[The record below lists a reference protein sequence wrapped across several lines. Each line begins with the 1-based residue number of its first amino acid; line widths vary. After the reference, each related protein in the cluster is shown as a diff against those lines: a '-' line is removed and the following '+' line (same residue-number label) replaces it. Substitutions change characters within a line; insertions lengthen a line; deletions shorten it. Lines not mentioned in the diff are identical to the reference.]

1 MGGLAPE
8 MSGTELFATFLGS
21 VALLLWGVRM
31 VRTGMTRAFGAAL
44 RRTISTYARTRIG
57 AFLAGIGVTGILQ
70 SSTATT
76 MLLASFAGRGL
87 IALPLALAVI
97 LGADVGS
104 AIVAQVFSFDVKWF
118 WTVLVAIGVLV
129 FMSTEADRARGV
141 ARIFIGL
148 GLMLLALVHIGGAAT
163 PLRDSSLFR
172 SLLTGLA
179 GEPVLGFIAAIAVSW
194 LVHSSLSIV
203 LLVMA
208 LAAAQALP
216 VPLALALVLGA
227 NVGGSLAPFLTLSGS
242 PPAAR
247 RVPLG
252 NLLMRTAIALPAL
265 FFVTPIASWLTMIE
279 SDPGRIAINFHT
291 AFNLVVAAAFLPA
304 VALIA
309 TFATRLLPDLPQ
321 AAAAAKP
328 KHLDPT
334 VIDSP
339 SEALGCAMRETLNMG
354 DRVAD
359 MMRQALTVFE
369 KSDAKLVKEVEKSD
383 NVVDDLHE
391 AIKLYLV
398 KVSKSEMSDEE
409 SQRYVEILTFT
420 TNLEHVGDIIDKN
433 LMELAT
439 KKIKNRY
446 TFSPEGLDE
455 IRRFHGRVM
464 DNMRLAFNVFA
475 TRDVAMARR
484 LLAEKATTRA
494 AELAAA
500 DSHFARLREG
510 RPESIETSAI
520 HLDVMRDL
528 KRINGHLTSVAY
540 PILEVAGELRDSRLR
555 ERDAEAA
562 VMPNGKP
569 VAT

>member
-1 MGGLAPE
+1 
-8 MSGTELFATFLGS
+8 MSGTELFATFIGS

-31 VRTGMTRAFGAAL
+31 VRTGMTRAFGSAL
-44 RRTISTYARTRIG
+44 RRAIATYARTRIR
-57 AFLAGIGVTGILQ
+57 AFLAGVGVTGILQ

-76 MLLASFAGRGL
+76 LLLASFAGRGL
-87 IALPLALAVI
+87 IALPLALAVV

-104 AIVAQVFSFDVKWF
+104 AVVAQVFSLDVKWL
-118 WTVLVAIGVLV
+118 WSVLVALGVLV
-129 FMSTEADRARGV
+129 FMSTDADRARGV

-148 GLMLLALVHIGGAAT
+148 GLMLLALIHIGYAAA
-163 PLRDSSLFR
+163 PLRDSALFR

-179 GEPVLGFIAAIAVSW
+179 GEPILGFIAAVAVSW

-203 LLVMA
+203 LLVMS

-252 NLLMRTAIALPAL
+252 NLVMRAAVALPAL
-265 FFVTPIASWLTMIE
+265 FLVTPIAAWLAMIE
-279 SDPGRIAINFHT
+279 PDPGRIAINFHT
-291 AFNLVVAAAFLPA
+291 AFNLAVAALFLPA
-304 VALIA
+304 VALVA
-309 TFATRLLPDLPQ
+309 TLASRILPDLPQ
-321 AAAAAKP
+321 SEASTKP

-334 VIDSP
+334 VVESP
-339 SEALGCAMRETLNMG
+339 SEALACAMRETLNMG

-359 MMRQALTVFE
+359 MLRQALIVFE
-369 KSDAKLVKEVEKSD
+369 RSDPKLMKEVEKAD

-398 KVSKSEMSDEE
+398 QVSKSEMTEEE
-409 SQRYVEILTFT
+409 SRRYVEVITFT

-433 LMELAT
+433 LMELAA

-446 TFSPEGLDE
+446 AFSPEGLDE

-475 TRDVAMARR
+475 TRDVTLARR

-500 DSHFARLREG
+500 DSHFGRLREG
-510 RPESIETSAI
+510 RLESIETSAI

-540 PILEVAGELRDSRLR
+540 PILEFAGELRDSRLR
-555 ERDAEAA
+555 ERAVEKDAGAVPEGNAA
-562 VMPNGKP
+562 P
-569 VAT
+569 T

>member
-1 MGGLAPE
+1 

-44 RRTISTYARTRIG
+44 RRAISVSARTRIA
-57 AFLAGIGVTGILQ
+57 AFCAGIGVTGVLQ

-76 MLLASFAGRGL
+76 LLLASFAARGL

-104 AIVAQVFSFDVKWF
+104 AVVAQVFSLDVKWL
-118 WTVLVAIGVLV
+118 WTVLVALGVLV
-129 FMSTEADRARGV
+129 FMSTEADRARGI

-148 GLMLLALVHIGGAAT
+148 GFMLLALVHIGLAAA
-163 PLRDSSLFR
+163 PLKDSTLFR

-179 GEPVLGFIAAIAVSW
+179 GEPVLGFIAAVAVSW

-203 LLVMA
+203 LLVMS

-227 NVGGSLAPFLTLSGS
+227 NVGGALAPFLTLSGS

-252 NLLMRTAIALPAL
+252 NLMMRTAVAVPML
-265 FFVTPIASWLTMIE
+265 FCVTPIASWLAMIE
-279 SDPGRIAINFHT
+279 TDPGRIAINFHT
-291 AFNLVVAAAFLPA
+291 AFNLVVAAVFLPA
-304 VALIA
+304 VAYVASLA
-309 TFATRLLPDLPQ
+309 VRVLPDLPQ
-321 AAAAAKP
+321 AATSTKP

-334 VIDSP
+334 VLESP
-339 SEALGCAMRETLNMG
+339 SEALACAMRETLHMG
-354 DRVAD
+354 DRVAE
-359 MMRQALTVFE
+359 MLRQALVVFE
-369 KSDAKLVKEVEKSD
+369 KSDPRLAKEVEKSD
-383 NVVDDLHE
+383 NVVDELHE
-391 AIKLYLV
+391 AIKLYMV
-398 KVSKSEMSDEE
+398 KVSKAEMSDEE
-409 SQRYVEILTFT
+409 SQRYVEIITFT

-433 LMELAT
+433 LMELAA

-446 TFSPEGLDE
+446 TFSSEGLEE
-455 IRRFHGRVM
+455 IRKFHARVM

-484 LLAEKATTRA
+484 LLAEKAITRA

-555 ERDAEAA
+555 EREAA
-562 VMPNGKP
+562 EPVPNGKA
-569 VAT
+569 VAS

>member
-1 MGGLAPE
+1 
-8 MSGTELFATFLGS
+8 
-21 VALLLWGVRM
+21 
-31 VRTGMTRAFGAAL
+31 
-44 RRTISTYARTRIG
+44 
-57 AFLAGIGVTGILQ
+57 
-70 SSTATT
+70 
-76 MLLASFAGRGL
+76 
-87 IALPLALAVI
+87 
-97 LGADVGS
+97 
-104 AIVAQVFSFDVKWF
+104 
-118 WTVLVAIGVLV
+118 VLVALGVLI
-129 FMSTEADRARGV
+129 FMSTDADRARGI

-148 GLMLLALVHIGGAAT
+148 GFMLLALLHIGLAAA
-163 PLRDSSLFR
+163 PLRDSLLFR

-179 GEPVLGFIAAIAVSW
+179 GEPMLGFIAAVAVSW

-203 LLVMA
+203 LLVMS

-227 NVGGSLAPFLTLSGS
+227 NVGGALAPFLTLSGS
-242 PPAAR
+242 PPGGR

-252 NLLMRTAIALPAL
+252 NLLMRTAVALPVL
-265 FFVTPIASWLTMIE
+265 FLVTPIAAWLAMIE
-279 SDPGRIAINFHT
+279 TDPGRIVINFHT
-291 AFNLVVAAAFLPA
+291 AFNLVVAAVFLPA
-304 VALIA
+304 VALVA
-309 TFATRLLPDLPQ
+309 SLVARMLPDLPQ
-321 AAAAAKP
+321 AINSTKP

-334 VIDSP
+334 VLESP
-339 SEALGCAMRETLNMG
+339 SEALACAMRETLNMG

-359 MMRQALTVFE
+359 MMRQALVVFE
-369 KSDAKLVKEVEKSD
+369 KSDPKLVKEVEKSD
-383 NVVDDLHE
+383 NVVDELHE

-398 KVSKSEMSDEE
+398 KVSKAEMSDEE

-433 LMELAT
+433 LMELAA

-446 TFSPEGLDE
+446 TFSPEGLEE
-455 IRRFHGRVM
+455 IRKFHARVM

-475 TRDVAMARR
+475 SRDVAMARR
-484 LLAEKATTRA
+484 LLGEKATTRA

-510 RPESIETSAI
+510 RLESIETSAI

-555 ERDAEAA
+555 ERAAAAEPAL
-562 VMPNGKP
+562 PNGKP
-569 VAT
+569 AAT

>member
-1 MGGLAPE
+1 

-31 VRTGMTRAFGAAL
+31 VRTGMTRAFGPAL
-44 RRTISTYARTRIG
+44 RRAISIYARTRIA
-57 AFLAGIGVTGILQ
+57 AFFAGMGVTGILQ

-76 MLLASFAGRGL
+76 MLLSSFAGRGL
-87 IALPLALAVI
+87 IALPLALAVV

-104 AIVAQVFSFDVKWF
+104 AIVAQVFSLDIKWL
-118 WTVLVAIGVLV
+118 WTVLVAVGVV
-129 FMSTEADRARGV
+129 IFMSSEADKARGV

-148 GLMLLALVHIGGAAT
+148 GLMLLALVHIGLAAT
-163 PLRDSSLFR
+163 PLKGSALFR

-179 GEPVLGFIAAIAVSW
+179 GEPLLGFIAAVAVSW

-203 LLVMA
+203 LLVMS
-208 LAAAQALP
+208 LAAAGALP

-227 NVGGSLAPFLTLSGS
+227 NVGGALAPFLTLSGS

-252 NLLMRTAIALPAL
+252 NLMMRTAIALPVL
-265 FFVTPIASWLTMIE
+265 FLVTPIGNWLAMIE
-279 SDPGRIAINFHT
+279 PNPGRIAINFHT
-291 AFNLVVAAAFLPA
+291 AFNLAVAAVFLPLVSIVASLA
-304 VALIA
+304 V
-309 TFATRLLPDLPQ
+309 RVLPELPQ
-321 AAAAAKP
+321 TAVNNNKP

-334 VIDSP
+334 VLDSP
-339 SEALGCAMRETLNMG
+339 SEALACAMRETLNMG
-354 DRVAD
+354 DHVAN
-359 MMRQALTVFE
+359 MMRQVLVVFE
-369 KSDAKLVKEVEKSD
+369 KSDPKLVKEVEKSD
-383 NVVDDLHE
+383 NVVDELHE

-398 KVSKSEMSDEE
+398 KASKAEMSDEE
-409 SQRYVEILTFT
+409 SRRYVEIIMFT
-420 TNLEHVGDIIDKN
+420 TNLEHIGDIVDKN
-433 LMELAT
+433 LMELAA

-446 TFSPEGLDE
+446 AFSNEGLEE
-455 IRRFHGRVM
+455 IRRFHARVM

-555 ERDAEAA
+555 ERETGTEQ
-562 VMPNGKP
+562 VPNGKP
-569 VAT
+569 VVS

>member
-1 MGGLAPE
+1 

-31 VRTGMTRAFGAAL
+31 VRTGMTRAFGSQL
-44 RRTISTYARTRIG
+44 RRAIATYARTRIG
-57 AFLAGIGVTGILQ
+57 GFIAGVGITGILQ

-76 MLLASFAGRGL
+76 MLLASFAARGL
-87 IALPLALAVI
+87 IALPIALAVV

-104 AIVAQVFSFDVKWF
+104 AIVAQVFSLDVKWL
-118 WTVLVAIGVLV
+118 WTVLVALGVLV

-148 GLMLLALVHIGGAAT
+148 GLMLLALVHIGLAAA
-163 PLRDSSLFR
+163 PLRDSALFR

-179 GEPVLGFIAAIAVSW
+179 GEPVLGFLAATAVAW
-194 LVHSSLSIV
+194 LVHSSLSVV

-208 LAAAQALP
+208 LAAAGALP

-227 NVGGSLAPFLTLSGS
+227 NVGGALAPYLTLSSLAPAG
-242 PPAAR
+242 R

-252 NLLMRTAIALPAL
+252 NLIMRTAVALPVL
-265 FFVTPIASWLTMIE
+265 FLVTPIAAWLAMIE

-291 AFNLVVAAAFLPA
+291 AFNLAVAAIFLPA
-304 VALIA
+304 VALVA
-309 TFATRLLPDLPQ
+309 TLAARLLPDLPQ
-321 AAAAAKP
+321 TATSNAP

-334 VIDSP
+334 VLDTP
-339 SEALGCAMRETLNMG
+339 SEALGCAMRETLHMG

-359 MMRQALTVFE
+359 MLRQALVAFE
-369 KSDAKLVKEVEKSD
+369 KSDQKFVKEVEKSD
-383 NVVDDLHE
+383 NVVDALHE
-391 AIKLYLV
+391 AIKLYMV
-398 KVSKSEMSDEE
+398 KLSKAEMTDEE
-409 SQRYVEILTFT
+409 SQRYVEIITFT

-446 TFSPEGLDE
+446 TFSSEGLDE
-455 IRRFHGRVM
+455 IRHFHARVM

-484 LLAEKATTRA
+484 LLAEKAMTRT

-500 DSHFARLREG
+500 DSHFGRLREG
-510 RPESIETSAI
+510 RLESLETSAI

-555 ERDAEAA
+555 ERAAGAEP
-562 VMPNGKP
+562 VPNGKP
-569 VAT
+569 VIS